1 MYSYSI
7 KRFGF
12 KIVAQNTANKKNSCK
27 KHFPPHLLVCQIA
40 IPIWCEIYTPTE
52 MQLDNIL
59 EVIPTTAIQTI
70 SVMFLDIRKSVSF
83 KNDDLEFTNWRRSVS
98 NIDWMHYLSEFLDL
112 IVYFSDERHFLSGY
126 DSALFYGAYAYQYD
140 REASGRQYRY

>member
-1 MYSYSI
+1 MYTYSL

-27 KHFPPHLLVCQIA
+27 KHFPPHLLACRIA
-40 IPIWCEIYTPTE
+40 TPIWCEICTPME

-59 EVIPTTAIQTI
+59 EVIPTIAIPII
-70 SVMFLDIRKSVSF
+70 SVMFQDIRKLVSF
-83 KNDDLEFTNWRRSVS
+83 HNDDLEFNIRRRLVRW
-98 NIDWMHYLSEFLDL
+98 NTLTFLILLL
-112 IVYFSDERHFLSGY
+112 IFLDERHFLSGY

-140 REASGRQYRY
+140 REASGRQYRYWIC